1 MEVFEDML
9 KRENMKKFYL
19 LFSSLLSVAVLA
31 AFCHWE
37 VRAVTAL
44 IVNTLITGLLFGA
57 MWRRGSNQW
66 LDSLHQE
73 VKDLAAGRVAV
84 QNKGR
89 HYPEEYSSL
98 AEAVD
103 EVAKLL
109 RDVAGKAQLAS
120 QQVSAAVEQMNL
132 TIEASGQIARDFTRV
147 EKVAGSLA
155 DMSRKLRQE
164 TQENERAVA
173 TCLEE
178 MGSARRAIEQADIDS
193 TRVAEYVTTLD
204 AAVGQIDVI
213 LTAIAEISDQTRL
226 LALNAAIEAARAG
239 EHGRGFAVVAEEVK
253 KLSEKTFSAVGDT
266 VKILQSIRA
275 EVEKVKSTV
284 ENDRKS
290 IADVVKSTV
299 NAEAVLTEIAQ
310 AVSAISATVE
320 KSSEEIKDYLRHV
333 GAAAEAQKE
342 NFGEITRTGV
352 RLQKAA
358 DMLEDVSGK
367 VKLDVSAITDSA
379 AHKEKI
385 ERLIKVLRAESEN
398 HRITSLNADDHRQV
412 LGELLTRQPDLE
424 AVWSNRM
431 DGTFI
436 YSEPPAGLANAKIR
450 QWWQKAA
457 AGEEY
462 VSDIYLSAITK
473 KLCLTI
479 SVPVRDSHGTVIG
492 VLGADVR
499 LND

>member
-1 MEVFEDML
+1 ML
-9 KRENMKKFYL
+9 KRENMTKFYL
-19 LFSSLLSVAVLA
+19 LFSSLISVAVLA

-37 VRAVTAL
+37 VRVVTAL
-44 IVNTLITGLLFGA
+44 IVNTLITGLLFGTL
-57 MWRRGSNQW
+57 RRRESSQW

-73 VKDLAAGRVAV
+73 VKNLAAGKVSV
-84 QNKGR
+84 LNKAR
-89 HYPEEYSSL
+89 HYPKEYSSL

-103 EVAKLL
+103 EAAKLL

-132 TIEASGQIARDFTRV
+132 TIEASGQIAKDFTRV
-147 EKVAGSLA
+147 EEVAGSLA

-173 TCLEE
+173 TCLGE
-178 MGSARRAIEQADIDS
+178 MGSARRAIEQADTDS
-193 TRVAEYVTTLD
+193 TQVAEYVTKLD

-226 LALNAAIEAARAG
+226 LAFNAAIEAARAG

-266 VKILQSIRA
+266 VEILQSIRK

-284 ENDRKS
+284 EHDRKS
-290 IADVVKSTV
+290 VADGVKSTV
-299 NAEAVLTEIAQ
+299 NAEAVLTEIAR
-310 AVSAISATVE
+310 AVSAISSTVE
-320 KSSEEIKDYLRHV
+320 RSSEEIKDYLRQV

-342 NFGEITRTGV
+342 NFGEITMTGV

-367 VKLDVSAITDSA
+367 VKIDTSAITSDA
-379 AHKEKI
+379 THKEKI
-385 ERLIKVLRAESEN
+385 ERLIKVLRAESEKP
-398 HRITSLNADDHRQV
+398 RITSLNAHEHRQV
-412 LGELLTRQPDLE
+412 LRELLTGQPDLE

-436 YSEPPAGLANAKIR
+436 FSEPPAGLANAKIR

-479 SVPVRDSHGTVIG
+479 SVPLRDSHGPVIG

>member
-1 MEVFEDML
+1 ML
-9 KRENMKKFYL
+9 KSEHLARAYL
-19 LFSSLLSVAVLA
+19 LCSALLSVAVLA
-31 AFCHWE
+31 YFCHWE

-44 IVNTLITGLLFGA
+44 IVNTLITGLLFGT
-57 MWRRGSNQW
+57 WRRRGSSQW
-66 LDSLHQE
+66 LASLRQE
-73 VKDLAAGRVAV
+73 IMELAAGRVAV
-84 QNKGR
+84 QNKEH
-89 HYPEEYSSL
+89 HYPKEYIGL
-98 AEAVD
+98 TEAVD
-103 EVAKLL
+103 KTAKLL
-109 RDVAGKAQLAS
+109 KDMAGKAQLAA
-120 QQVSAAVEQMNL
+120 QQVSAAVEQMNM
-132 TIEASGQIARDFTRV
+132 TIETAGQIAKDFTKV
-147 EKVAGSLA
+147 EEVAGSLA

-164 TQENERAVA
+164 TRENERSVA

-193 TRVAEYVTTLD
+193 TQVAEYVTTLD

-213 LTAIAEISDQTRL
+213 LTAIAEISDQTKL
-226 LALNAAIEAARAG
+226 LALNASIEAARAG

-253 KLSEKTFSAVGDT
+253 NLSEKTFSAVGDT
-266 VKILQSIRA
+266 VAILQSIRK
-275 EVEKVKSTV
+275 EVEKVKSTA
-284 ENDRKS
+284 ENDRRS
-290 IADVVKSTV
+290 IADGVKSTV
-299 NAEAVLTEIAQ
+299 NAEAVLTEIAR
-310 AVSAISATVE
+310 AVSAISSAVE
-320 KSSEEIKDYLRHV
+320 KSSEEIKDYLRQV

-342 NFGEITRTGV
+342 NFGEISATGV

-367 VKLDVSAITDSA
+367 VKLDVSAITGSA

-385 ERLIKVLRAESEN
+385 KRLLKVLRAESEKS
-398 HRITSLNADDHRQV
+398 RITSLDNKEHQQV
-412 LGELLTRQPDLE
+412 LRELLSRQPELE

-431 DGTFI
+431 DGTFVF
-436 YSEPPAGLANAKIR
+436 SEPPAGLANAKIR
-450 QWWQKAA
+450 RWWQRAA

-479 SVPVRDSHGTVIG
+479 SVPVRDIHGPVIG